1 MGVFLWATTPW
12 SALPSPWPWLLP
24 RARSKRQKPAV
35 FPLKSSEVYPISKA
49 QRESHHFEKNLND
62 GIPAFWLLE
71 GQIMKKIRM
80 CVDTDKTF
88 AEGFEEYIL
97 DCKSRNLRDGT
108 LRHYRESIKQIYKRV
123 PPDTLISDLDEYT
136 MPDFI
141 VALRDDPNLNDVSMG
156 TYARDLKTLMR
167 FFMKCEYLP
176 YFEIKIPKADKEA
189 IETYTDAELKRLLKK
204 PDIRKCGF
212 VTYRSWVIVNFLLS
226 TGIRQNSLINIK
238 IKDLDFDND
247 MVYINTTKNRKSLII
262 PLNED
267 IVKILHEYLK
277 YRGGGSEDWLFC
289 SIYGEKM
296 TKGANYTAL
305 WDYSHSRGLDK
316 TGVHRYRH
324 TFAKK
329 WVTMGGSIVTLQKIL
344 GHSSLAITEGYLNM
358 LTTDLKKD
366 MNEINIIRSLKQ
378 ERMQIVRH

>member
-12 SALPSPWPWLLP
+12 SAPPSPWPWLLL
-24 RARSKRQKPAV
+24 RARSKREKPAV
-35 FPLKSSEVYPISKA
+35 FPLKSSEVYLISKA